1 MNRHPSGHALT
12 PILPVALLGALVAA
26 PAIATPAA
34 EATAASTEARTPAF
48 LDLPRSE
55 DDRGFSIVLLSPSDL
70 FLTGRQ
76 TLHIEPIIPRGDS
89 IEEVDFFLDGRLL
102 ATDRKTPY
110 ETAAEFGGDI
120 RRHTI
125 EIRATTRDGRRAKV
139 SLITRSGDI
148 SEGAT
153 ARILAVPVVARRP
166 TGEMIDDLAVSEI
179 SVSEDGEARPIA
191 YFAPG
196 PFPASIALVADVGGT
211 ATAGLAEPLVGF
223 LRELPAQDSTALVE
237 GAYASAEAA
246 SAAFSFDPVP
256 VITRLRAEDAAAAT
270 PWAAR
275 VASAAQ
281 ALEERRGLRVLVMV
295 TGAEAAPQG
304 RDLLEDPS
312 APALDAALESG
323 ATLYAVVVGAAADG
337 TSAFEGLGEAAGRSG
352 GSFHA
357 VADAAGL
364 ERALQEIGAELRSRA
379 IVGFIPAEE
388 QRTGWRSI
396 QVRLRG
402 REAVVRAPRSVR
414 LP

>member
-1 MNRHPSGHALT
+1 MNRHHPGPAPVTSL
-12 PILPVALLGALVAA
+12 LPVVLVSMLAGSV
-26 PAIATPAA
+26 IAA
-34 EATAASTEARTPAF
+34 EGPAPAF

-76 TLHIEPIIPRGDS
+76 TLHIEPIIPRGDA
-89 IEEVDFFLDGRLL
+89 IEQVDFFLDGRLL

-110 ETAAEFGGDI
+110 ETAADFGGDI

-125 EIRATTRDGRRAKV
+125 EIRATTRGGRRAKV
-139 SLITRSGDI
+139 SLLTRSGDVT
-148 SEGAT
+148 EGAT
-153 ARILAVPVVARRP
+153 ARIVALPVVARRP
-166 TGEMIDDLAVSEI
+166 TGELIDDLGVSEVAI
-179 SVSEDGEARPIA
+179 TEDGDTRPIA

-196 PFPASIALVADVGGT
+196 PFPASIALVADVDGP
-211 ATAGLAEPLVGF
+211 AAAGVAEPLAAF

-237 GAYASAEAA
+237 GAYATAAAA
-246 SAAFSFDPVP
+246 SSAFSFDPVP
-256 VITRLRAEDAAAAT
+256 VITRLRAGDAGTAI

-281 ALEERRGLRVLVMV
+281 ALGERRGLRVLVIV
-295 TGAEAAPQG
+295 LGAGDEPGG

-312 APALDAALESG
+312 APAVDAALESG
-323 ATLYAVVVGAAADG
+323 ATLYAVVVGAAQDG
-337 TSAFEGLGEAAGRSG
+337 GAGYEGLGEAADRSG
-352 GSFHA
+352 GTFHA

-364 ERALQEIGAELRSRA
+364 EKALQEIGAELRARA

-388 QRTGWRSI
+388 QRSGWRAI

-402 REAVVRAPRSVR
+402 REAELRAPRSVR